1 MELKRIEDRAA
12 KWQQLADHYFQE
24 YQGSGVSSDLSR
36 YRKYDEYASIARL
49 AANNQP
55 TAQELSCLKVHMSTF
70 VSKAER
76 IMQSWPRDQQD
87 MEDLLNEM
95 IEFWMR
101 EYNSE
106 WRRAH
111 R

>member
-1 MELKRIEDRAA
+1 
-12 KWQQLADHYFQE
+12 
-24 YQGSGVSSDLSR
+24 
-36 YRKYDEYASIARL
+36 
-49 AANNQP
+49 
-55 TAQELSCLKVHMSTF
+55 MSTF

-95 IEFWMR
+95 IDFWMM